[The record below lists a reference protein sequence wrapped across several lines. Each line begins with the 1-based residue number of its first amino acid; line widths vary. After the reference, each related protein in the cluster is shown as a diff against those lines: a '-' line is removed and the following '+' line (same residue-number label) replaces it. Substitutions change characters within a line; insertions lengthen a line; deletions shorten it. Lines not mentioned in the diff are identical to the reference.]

1 MLFLPV
7 GGIMQGKLLPEPV
20 LLGAKHGELR
30 FGRAVLRGKRA
41 QLGKGLLIRCDRLLK
56 RGDLSGFVVT
66 AGV

>member
-7 GGIMQGKLLPEPV
+7 GGIVQGKLLSEPV
-20 LLGAKHGELR
+20 LLGPKRGELR

-41 QLGKGLLIRCDRLLK
+41 QLGKGLRVRRDRLLK